1 MTLKRNT
8 VPAEKFLMQACGEGL
23 SRREIV
29 RRAGLLGL
37 SLSAVGGAG
46 SSPASASIGRSS
58 PRTGTRAGLQTVE
71 PSGNIVITLPEE
83 PLTLEN
89 WNSFSANG
97 HPILR
102 NVMEALCN
110 RDSETNELVP
120 ELALSWE
127 RTSET
132 TWQFKL
138 REGVT
143 FHNGEAFNAEVAAY
157 GLNYTWDP
165 ENAFEIRAIVGPDM
179 KATAVDEYTL
189 DVTTEAPDPILPT
202 RLYFSPIPSMVQ
214 IQEDRES
221 AKDHPIGTGP
231 YTFVEWLKGQRVS
244 LTAYPDWWG
253 RGADD
258 AAGTVTIKDV
268 EFQFRQESTVRAA
281 QIQTGEAHVTHSLSP
296 ADCESVPVCVPA
308 LSTETD
314 MLRLDT
320 THVAM
325 SDLRV
330 RKAIAYA
337 IPVRDI
343 AKEIFVGE
351 PAAQLYGPMALGF
364 NEDLE
369 PYPYDPEQAAKLI
382 EEARDDGVPVDAPL
396 TIVTTGSAPNS
407 TELVQFV
414 AEQLNQVGLNA
425 SSQVMDAAQ
434 YRPQVFGVSPHDVP
448 EDRGWIVLIGHGN
461 ELMDA
466 SATTSNYFSCAPDS
480 NSTYCNEDI
489 ERLTAE
495 ASTLEGEAR
504 DEAFQ
509 EIGALLYEDV
519 AVVPI
524 EHRVINYGMVEDL
537 VWTPRLDRFMLVKE
551 MSFR

>member
-1 MTLKRNT
+1 MTLKRST
-8 VPAEKFLMQACGEGL
+8 TSPEEFLMQAAREGL
-23 SRREIV
+23 SRREVV
-29 RRAGLLGL
+29 RRAALLGL
-37 SLSAVGGAG
+37 SLPAG
-46 SSPASASIGRSS
+46 SGVVSNSASASVGRPKTHIGTS
-58 PRTGTRAGLQTVE
+58 TRLQEVE
-71 PSGNIVITLPEE
+71 PSGSIVISLPEE

-97 HPILR
+97 HPVLR

-110 RDSETNELVP
+110 RDAETNELIP

-127 RTSET
+127 RTGET
-132 TWQFKL
+132 TWQFVL

-143 FHNGEAFNAEVAAY
+143 FHNGEEFNAEVAAF

-165 ENAFEIRAIVGPDM
+165 ENAFEIRAIVGPDLT
-179 KATAVDEYTL
+179 ATAVDDYTL
-189 DVTTEAPDPILPT
+189 EVTTQEPDPILPT
-202 RLYFSPIPSMVQ
+202 RLYFSPIPSMTQ
-214 IQEDRES
+214 IQEDPES
-221 AKDHPIGTGP
+221 AKDNPIGTGP
-231 YTFVEWLKGQRVS
+231 YTFVEWLKGQHVR

-253 RGADD
+253 RSASD
-258 AAGTVTIKDV
+258 AAGTVSIENA

-281 QIQTGEAHVTHSLSP
+281 QISTGEAHLTHSLAP
-296 ADCESVPVCVPA
+296 EDCEAVPVCVPA

-325 SDLRV
+325 RDLRV
-330 RKAIAYA
+330 RQAIAYA
-337 IPVRDI
+337 IPVQAI
-343 AKEIFVGE
+343 AEEIFVGE
-351 PAAQLYGPMALGF
+351 PAAQIYGPMALGF

-369 PYPYDPEQAAKLI
+369 PYPYDLEKAASLI
-382 EEARDDGVPVDAPL
+382 EEAKADGVPVDAPL

-414 AEQLNQVGLNA
+414 AEQLNQIGLNA

-434 YRPQVFGVSPHDVP
+434 YRPQVFGLSPHDVP

-480 NSTYCNEDI
+480 NSTYCNEEI

-504 DEAFQ
+504 DEAYQ
-509 EIGALLYEDV
+509 EIGALLYDDIPV
-519 AVVPI
+519 IPI
-524 EHRVINYGMVEDL
+524 EHRVINYGMVQEL
-537 VWTPRLDRFMLVKE
+537 VWTPRLDRFMLIKE
-551 MSFR
+551 MAFQ